1 MKKRGLL
8 LILILAVLAALSIT
22 ILACELITRRYYRR
36 CFPIEIL
43 PRERVGLSCR
53 ELGIKYGT
61 SDKKPPSL
69 LFEVKAKR
77 ESGVAVSKD
86 EYRRLAEALV
96 FEVDREDI
104 GGNNGQACGYWGYV
118 SQDLPGLAKRF
129 VRRHELVHILG
140 VGSEFQ
146 ANKEAGLEY
155 PFGLIQTTFISAW
168 RGFSA
173 PGRSFVCKTALLWTT
188 FKEYFLP
195 WSWEPLIIIF

>member
-1 MKKRGLL
+1 MKKKRLL

-22 ILACELITRRYYRR
+22 VFACELISRRYYRR
-36 CFPIEIL
+36 CIRYTFL
-43 PRERVGLSCR
+43 PESVGLSCR

-61 SDKKPPSL
+61 SEEKPLAL

-96 FEVDREDI
+96 FEVDREDL
-104 GGNNGQACGYWGYV
+104 GGSNGQACGYWGYV
-118 SQDLPGLAKRF
+118 SRDLPGQAKKF
-129 VRRHELVHILG
+129 VKRHELTHILG

-168 RGFSA
+168 RGLST
-173 PGRSFVCKTALLWTT
+173 PSRPFVCKITLLWTT

-195 WSWEPLIIIF
+195 WSWEPPVIIF